1 MGNVRK
7 PTAEQRTVKQRNIRV
22 AFAALEAR
30 TDLTLSSLSANRG
43 ERGAR
48 IAVKVDDV
56 ASGHA
61 SELLALLWAVALRSL
76 PTQLPLRQLRNE
88 VRFLC

>member
-30 TDLTLSSLSANRG
+30 TDLTLASLSANRG
-43 ERGAR
+43 ERGAS

-76 PTQLPLRQLRNE
+76 PSQLPLRQLRNE